1 MCGCFEIRFNFAETF
16 VKTGDENYKPS
27 KNYSSG
33 GLEWAQLIT
42 DNKNEISI
50 QHILI
55 AGSKDRPYI
64 IKHWRQD
71 WLYQNTDFYMYNY
84 NNNWNYVKK
93 DKKEVKGQWTQKV
106 FQVDDSPRYEGS
118 GSWVHV
124 DGKSYWENTT
134 SAPLPRREYSK
145 RSDYN
150 VMQRGNRQEIS
161 LTGWV
166 HDQNNKKINRKN
178 GNKDI
183 VLSYYN
189 YGKQFPLRGFS
200 CSAQQIPSLVDNFK
214 EYDVFA
220 GLGLKEIYGDE
231 LNSVMNLK
239 AYEFSSLIFL
249 NDGNG
254 NYIAKELPSRAQ
266 FSSINDMQI
275 NDYNKDGI
283 SDILIIGNMHQVE
296 IETPRNDAGIGA
308 LLLGTKNGKF
318 EFSPLDKSGF
328 FTPGDAKK
336 IIEIETKDGLLVLVA
351 NNNDILQ
358 TFKLN

>member
-1 MCGCFEIRFNFAETF
+1 MHKKTYIRKILLNILILLIISTLEAQTKKKKDIKSIKEMCGCFEIRFNFAETF

-27 KNYSSG
+27 KNYSSR

-55 AGSKDRPYI
+55 SGSKERPYI

-150 VMQRGNRQEIS
+150 VMERGNRQEIS

-183 VLSYYN
+183 VLAHEKGHNN
-189 YGKQFPLRGFS
+189 YVKVEDSKCESAVKWWVENENKWKNVRNKWEEVYGRNKDLNLKKSVNKTPLYMVLFS
-200 CSAQQIPSLVDNFK
+200 EEI
-214 EYDVFA
+214 
-220 GLGLKEIYGDE
+220 KEINE
-231 LNSVMNLK
+231 INSTIES
-239 AYEFSSLIFL
+239 YI
-249 NDGNG
+249 
-254 NYIAKELPSRAQ
+254 NY
-266 FSSINDMQI
+266 
-275 NDYNKDGI
+275 
-283 SDILIIGNMHQVE
+283 
-296 IETPRNDAGIGA
+296 
-308 LLLGTKNGKF
+308 
-318 EFSPLDKSGF
+318 
-328 FTPGDAKK
+328 
-336 IIEIETKDGLLVLVA
+336 
-351 NNNDILQ
+351 
-358 TFKLN
+358 